1 MEHLVQRYSPVSGS
15 LVVAA
20 VEGRDSLPRH
30 AVWITFDDGYP
41 DVLEHAEPVLAEF
54 RIPATLFVVAGLVDT
69 EDPFWWTVIECAE
82 AEGLTDTAC
91 LGRLKRCPD
100 VERRE
105 VVADLARRLAESQ
118 GRDLRVRQL
127 TSGQLRRWLAAGHE
141 VGNQS
146 WDHPCLNRSTLN
158 EQVMQVRTAHEW
170 LTALQGYEPRLFA
183 YPNGNWTPTVEAEL
197 RALNYAVALL
207 FDHHLATPLN
217 DPFRMSR
224 VRIDSTA
231 NLRRFGA
238 IVSGGHPG
246 AYTAA
251 VVARER
257 LRRTASRLHLSS
269 GVKP

>member
-1 MEHLVQRYSPVSGS
+1 MEHLVRRYSPVSGS

-69 EDPFWWTVIECAE
+69 
-82 AEGLTDTAC
+82 
-91 LGRLKRCPD
+91 
-100 VERRE
+100 
-105 VVADLARRLAESQ
+105 
-118 GRDLRVRQL
+118 
-127 TSGQLRRWLAAGHE
+127 
-141 VGNQS
+141 
-146 WDHPCLNRSTLN
+146 
-158 EQVMQVRTAHEW
+158 
-170 LTALQGYEPRLFA
+170 
-183 YPNGNWTPTVEAEL
+183 
-197 RALNYAVALL
+197 
-207 FDHHLATPLN
+207 DHHLATPLD

-238 IVSGGHPG
+238 IVSGDHPG

-257 LRRTASRLHLSS
+257 LRRTASRSHLSA